1 MFFKQYYQAMQPIC
15 VALDILQ
22 GEKNAYMGVLLP
34 TIAMCLKR
42 LFFVQGNDSLRLSK
56 PLLDA
61 VTAGVKQRFLAK
73 FEDLDLLLASAFHPQ
88 FKLHWIKWLC
98 DIGIVEQIENLQKRI
113 KVKMILLVDSELKRS
128 KSDDSSDGGAE
139 SRCSNMESFF
149 EPLCRKSE
157 NKRTGYNIV
166 QRFLDENTSS
176 AVTAVA
182 FFSVELKNLFILYN
196 TPIPS
201 SASVERLFSI
211 GKDILKPKQTG
222 LSDEH
227 FEMLAYL
234 KCLQ

>member
-1 MFFKQYYQAMQPIC
+1 MRLCPWSL
-15 VALDILQ
+15 AL
-22 GEKNAYMGVLLP
+22 ASSVPVLGLERFCP
-34 TIAMCLKR
+34 RKGCPWPWPWPRI
-42 LFFVQGNDSLRLSK
+42 FFVSLALALASSLVSSTP
-56 PLLDA
+56 PLA
-61 VTAGVKQRFLAK
+61 VTAGVKQRFLPK

-98 DIGIVEQIENLQKRI
+98 DVGIVEQIENLQKRI
-113 KVKMILLVDSELKRS
+113 KVKLISLVDSELKQS

-139 SRCSNMESFF
+139 SRCSNVESFF

-157 NKRTGYNIV
+157 NTRTGYNIV

-176 AVTAVA
+176 AVTAED

-201 SASVERLFSI
+201 SAGVERLFSI
-211 GKDILKPKQTG
+211 GKDILKPKRTG

>member
-98 DIGIVEQIENLQKRI
+98 DVGIVEQIENLQKRI
-113 KVKMILLVDSELKRS
+113 KVKMISLVDSELKQS
-128 KSDDSSDGGAE
+128 ESDDSSDGGAE

-149 EPLCRKSE
+149 ESLCRKSE
-157 NKRTGYNIV
+157 NTRNWI
-166 QRFLDENTSS
+166 
-176 AVTAVA
+176 
-182 FFSVELKNLFILYN
+182 
-196 TPIPS
+196 
-201 SASVERLFSI
+201 
-211 GKDILKPKQTG
+211 
-222 LSDEH
+222 
-227 FEMLAYL
+227 
-234 KCLQ
+234 